1 MRRLSSLA
9 LYTLSVVLV
18 CVFILPKTALA
29 LDDFDLYRYGPD
41 EKVKIERKEFIVKFV
56 IYDSELDLNDA
67 YYGDEERPQDEGVKA
82 FSLSSKDED
91 MCFVHIKPAKIWD
104 DREGMAIMG
113 HEVYHCALGRHRVA
127 TYGDDDTEDD
137 QTVDEQNKEMDEIDT
152 DNAVL
157 QGLRPRQKS
166 FSKQPANTPCKQ
178 KSREELLS
186 EDRLLELEWLREDY
200 EKIGIV
206 IDE

>member
-1 MRRLSSLA
+1 MKDLSNKVILYA
-9 LYTLSVVLV
+9 LFYTLVTS
-18 CVFILPKTALA
+18 TAIA

-67 YYGDEERPQDEGVKA
+67 YYGDEEHPQDEGVKA

-91 MCFVHIKPAKIWD
+91 VCFVHIKPAKIWD

-127 TYGDDDTEDD
+127 TYGDDTEEVD
-137 QTVDEQNKEMDEIDT
+137 QTVDEQNKEMEEVDT
-152 DNAVL
+152 DNAFV
-157 QGLRPRQKS
+157 QGLRPRQKP
-166 FSKQPANTPCKQ
+166 FSKLPANKPCKQ
-178 KSREELLS
+178 KSREELLI
-186 EDRLLELEWLREDY
+186 EDRKLELEWLREDY